1 MSSIYNQLLDAT
13 IQHLEDMKSSGVRHV
28 AVSPQTLRELAQP
41 LKTASTITAQ
51 KNPVPAS
58 TPSPQPAE
66 LSLALPGVNVPAFAP
81 LDSKE
86 KTAAFAALRERALAC
101 VKCTHLASS

>member
-13 IQHLEDMKSSGVRHV
+13 IQHLEDLKLRGVRHV

-41 LKTASTITAQ
+41 LKTASTITVQ
-51 KNPVPAS
+51 KNPAPAS
-58 TPSPQPAE
+58 TPSPKPVE
-66 LSLALPGVNVPAFAP
+66 LSLALPGVDAPASAP

-86 KTAAFAALRERALAC
+86 KAAAFATLRERAMVCL
-101 VKCTHLASS
+101 KCAHLAA